1 MKTDPVLRDRARAM
15 RRQMTEAE
23 ARLWRIIRNRQIGG
37 IKFSRQVPIGPY
49 IADFAARM
57 PRLVIEL
64 DGDTHTDQ
72 ARDARRT
79 VQIEQQGYRV
89 IRFSN
94 QDVTTNPEGVA
105 SVILGDGAAA

>member
-1 MKTDPVLRDRARAM
+1 
-15 RRQMTEAE
+15 MTEAE

-49 IADFAARM
+49 IADFAAWM